1 MSNQTETEKRIQQ
14 VYDSLNAESIPKF
27 ITLAEYTLQN
37 NPSNQYYDVVA
48 NIVENV
54 KKWRSI
60 TFKQFRAVYFFIE
73 NCRIK
78 AQNNNNSA
86 KTF

>member
-14 VYDSLNAESIPKF
+14 VYDQLTAESIPKF
-27 ITLAEYTLQN
+27 ISLAEYTLQN

-48 NIVENV
+48 NIIANV
-54 KKWRSI
+54 NKWRTI
-60 TFKQFRAVYFFIE
+60 TYKQFRAVYFFIE

-78 AQNNNNSA
+78 AENQNRTS
-86 KTF
+86 KSF